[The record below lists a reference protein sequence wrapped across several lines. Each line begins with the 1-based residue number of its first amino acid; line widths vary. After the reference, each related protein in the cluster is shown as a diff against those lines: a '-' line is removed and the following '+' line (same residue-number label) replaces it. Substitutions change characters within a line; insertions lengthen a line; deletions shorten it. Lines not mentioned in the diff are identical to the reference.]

1 MANSTERIGI
11 YHCAEIAERNK
22 WMFREQPIDDVGI
35 DAHMEFIDDMN
46 PKQLIALQ
54 IKSGA
59 SWFKEKRGNS
69 IIFRGINER
78 QYNYWTM
85 NSLPC
90 IVVLYNPEDGTCIW
104 QKLTTET
111 IERTKDGQGKGFF
124 VKVPLNQV
132 FLNKSSKN
140 TLLSYSNLPQ
150 HVQNYNF
157 LLSQK
162 KFMEI
167 IQNGGE
173 VKLYSNEWVN
183 KSSGRG
189 ETKLIVN
196 DGNETKEYLY
206 PYWFPFTPYTEVFP
220 KLFPWAHFS
229 VDEEF
234 FEENDMELWKDLHCY
249 YDKEEDEWEV
259 VGDTFEDFRKKLAP
273 MRFIDHAGEV
283 AEYMLVLSLNELGNA
298 FLTVDQFVNQNR
310 PYADARPK
318 SKDI

>member
-196 DGNETKEYLY
+196 DGNKTKEYLY